1 MVPHTV
7 TLALPLVLFRYGDM
21 DQMYV
26 GTAVPTEDNLDAYV
40 ENPTPVSP
48 PKTPTETSNGLCCLC
63 PSFLVHRT

>member
-1 MVPHTV
+1 MVAHKVSVAP
-7 TLALPLVLFRYGDM
+7 PSVLFRYGDM

-48 PKTPTETSNGLCCLC
+48 PKTPTESSNGL
-63 PSFLVHRT
+63 